1 MQIKFSRRNLKW
13 WRTVYLL
20 IALILVYPL
29 NARLEAKTTKSTYVV
44 IGTSMILQENVTAA
58 RERAIASSLV
68 SALGLVAAEFM
79 AVDTLVENYDSL
91 NRLLYDQTTKYI
103 QDYKV
108 LTETA
113 SEKVYRVMVQVTVAD
128 QRVKNQLAK
137 AGFLMQKAKMP
148 RVLFYIAEQTLK
160 QPAPQYWWGKGMSF
174 VTPTSEAAIA
184 DAMRKKG
191 MKVIAHGPRVQ
202 QEAFGSIADIPEI
215 SREEATSFGTA
226 MKADVVIIGTA
237 IADNAPNTMGSG
249 LRSFKGVITTHAYRT
264 KSGDEIASM
273 TRTAVT
279 VNSSESAGSRDA
291 LTSAGSLVAEELVAQ
306 VLKAWQRE
314 GQKPSQVELLLSGT
328 GNLANFVMFRRMLA
342 SISGVEEVQ
351 VKEIKGEEASL
362 GVEYKDSSEKLA
374 SALMLHAFDTF
385 GINIYEVTPEYLRIE
400 LTPNNPSAIH

>member
-1 MQIKFSRRNLKW
+1 MRFKTSRRNPSW
-13 WRTVYLL
+13 WQGVILIMAVVLL
-20 IALILVYPL
+20 YPL
-29 NARLEAKTTKSTYVV
+29 GDQPEAKTAKSTYVV

-79 AVDTLVENYDSL
+79 AIDTLVENYESL

-108 LTETA
+108 LTEA
-113 SEKVYRVMVQVTVAD
+113 AADKIYRVMVQVTVAD
-128 QRVKNQLAK
+128 QRVKSQLAK
-137 AGFLMQKAKMP
+137 AGLLQQKAQMP
-148 RVLFYIAEQTLK
+148 RVLFYMAEQTLN

-174 VTPTSEAAIA
+174 ATPTSEAAIA

-191 MKVIAHGPRVQ
+191 ITVIAHGPRVQ
-202 QEAFGSIADIPEI
+202 QAAFGTISDIPEI
-215 SREEATSFGTA
+215 SREEAANFGTE
-226 MKADVVIIGTA
+226 MKADVVIIGSA

-249 LRSFKGVITTHAYRT
+249 LRSFKGVITAHAYRT
-264 KSGDEIASM
+264 KTGDEIAAM

-279 VNSSESAGSRDA
+279 VNSSEAAGSRDA
-291 LTSAGSLVAEELVAQ
+291 LVSAGGLVAEELVAQ
-306 VLKAWQRE
+306 VIKAWQRE
-314 GQKPSQVELLLSGT
+314 GQQPSQIELFLSGT

-351 VKEIKGEEASL
+351 VKEIRGEEASL
-362 GVEYKDSSEKLA
+362 GVEYKESSEKLA

-385 GINIYEVTPEYLRIE
+385 GINIYEVTPEYLRIA
-400 LTPNNPSAIH
+400 LTPNNPSAMH